1 MKERVSG
8 AVRIR
13 VFRADESSRNDP
25 GARGVRV
32 TAGRG
37 PEERDRGSGRS
48 ALDYRSGDDG
58 GCLSWLLH
66 VGQVPA
72 RAAKAAE
79 GCPCQ
84 SGEG

>member
-13 VFRADESSRNDP
+13 VLCADESSRNDS
-25 GARGVRV
+25 GTRGVRV
-32 TAGRG
+32 ATGRG
-37 PEERDRGSGRS
+37 PEERDRSSSRS
-48 ALDYRSGDDG
+48 ALDYWSGDSFSG
-58 GCLSWLLH
+58 LLQ

-72 RAAKAAE
+72 RAADAAE
-79 GCPCQ
+79 CSRQ